1 MRRRADF
8 YAPGIM
14 SRIDRRRVLSGFA
27 FSLGS
32 VCIAPGL
39 HAQEVVV
46 FELSRKTV
54 RRVDLGAEE
63 PEQKLTLVTVWL
75 TEAGTAML
83 KRLTTD
89 NIGNGLVIALPD
101 GRQFGPNRIEK
112 PSTGAKLGMVLPSD
126 AALDLANAVNEV

>member
-1 MRRRADF
+1 
-8 YAPGIM
+8 M
-14 SRIDRRRVLSGFA
+14 SRIDRRRVVRGVA
-27 FSLGS
+27 FSLGAI
-32 VCIAPGL
+32 CFAPRL
-39 HAQEVVV
+39 YAQEIVV
-46 FELSRKTV
+46 FELTRTTV

-63 PEQKLTLVTVWL
+63 PDHKLTLVTVWL

-112 PSTGAKLGMVLPSD
+112 PSTGGKLGMVLPSD
-126 AALDLANAVNEV
+126 AALDLANAINEV